1 MSKKKLTNQ
10 DGKHQ
15 SSFKLAEQATQL
27 KGKNQSDNFSSS
39 DKAVTDI
46 VGFNANHSKIADQMR
61 IKYPSE
67 IFNPISKA
75 VTDIVGFNANHS
87 KIADQ
92 MRIKYPSEIFNPI
105 SKAVTDIVG
114 FNANHSKIA
123 DQMRIKYPSEIFT
136 PISKAVTDIV
146 GFNVN
151 HFKIADQMRIK
162 YPSEIFKPI
171 SKTSTS
177 MLGINHTQLSTVKR
191 AMKGI
196 EGISWD
202 TLNPVEKAI
211 RGGIFDEPYKHSP
224 RSTVTEQRIIE
235 GRLNY
240 QAANINFTNKLT
252 ELSQEDYS
260 YSRIDSED
268 DESQLLLVSK
278 KPNGSIIPV
287 DEIRNAIGVM
297 QLIGEITT
305 EEMVAFT
312 GHLQR
317 YPMLGLEHKIGKLIR
332 NSVKGLAKDVRLS
345 GEFYRCRTRKSDEIM
360 PWTEMEMWE
369 APSGISS
376 QGRFNIEGNGFLYF
390 SRDKDIAIMEMKQP
404 SGTII
409 DIMNIKCEPRMDIK
423 VIDITDLEVNLFKFC
438 MFRAGDTKVKK
449 EYLLPNFLSQC
460 CQIENIHAIKYKS
473 VFDHNTSNYVFFD
486 YMRELF
492 KYQST
497 MSIKT

>member
-10 DGKHQ
+10 DGKYQ
-15 SSFKLAEQATQL
+15 SSFKLEEQATQL
-27 KGKNQSDNFSSS
+27 KRKNQSGIFTPISQ
-39 DKAVTDI
+39 AVTDI
-46 VGFNANHSKIADQMR
+46 VGYNA
-61 IKYPSE
+61 
-67 IFNPISKA
+67 
-75 VTDIVGFNANHS
+75 
-87 KIADQ
+87 
-92 MRIKYPSEIFNPI
+92 
-105 SKAVTDIVG
+105 
-114 FNANHSKIA
+114 
-123 DQMRIKYPSEIFT
+123 
-136 PISKAVTDIV
+136 
-146 GFNVN
+146 N

-162 YPSEIFKPI
+162 YPS
-171 SKTSTS
+171 
-177 MLGINHTQLSTVKR
+177 NNLSLNSIAATDTVKR

-211 RGGIFDEPYKHSP
+211 RGGAFDEPYKNP
-224 RSTVTEQRIIE
+224 GSTVTEQRIIE

-240 QAANINFTNKLT
+240 QAANINFTNRLT
-252 ELSQEDYS
+252 ELPQEDYS
-260 YSRIDSED
+260 YSRLDNED

-287 DEIRNAIGVM
+287 DEVRNAIGVM
-297 QLIGEITT
+297 QLIGKITT

-317 YPMLGLEHKIGKLIR
+317 FPMLGLEHKVGKLIR
-332 NSVKGLAKDVRLS
+332 NSVKGLAKNVRLS

-390 SRDKDIAIMEMKQP
+390 SRDKEIAIMEMKQP

-409 DIMNIKCEPRMDIK
+409 DIMNIKCEPKMDIK

-438 MFRAGDTKVKK
+438 MFRAGDTRVKK

-492 KYQST
+492 NYQTT
-497 MSIKT
+497 MSIKTK